1 MSENEL
7 PKAYDHRDV
16 EPRWYAEWRARGH
29 FEADNT
35 STKPPFTIVIPPP
48 NVTGQLHMGHAL
60 TVTIEDVLIRWK
72 RMAGYNAL
80 WLPGT
85 DHAGIATQ
93 MVVERELAKE
103 GISRFDLGREK
114 FLDKVWAWK
123 EVCRDRI
130 TKQIESL
137 GCSVDWSRE
146 RFTLDEGLSRA
157 VREVFVRLYDEG
169 LIYRADRLVNWSPG
183 CQTVISDLE
192 VVHETKQ
199 GSLWHIAYPVVN
211 GGDTPHLVVATTR
224 PETMLGDT
232 AVAVHPDDPRYKHLV
247 GGQVELPLTGRRI
260 PILADAQLVD
270 MAFGTGAVKIT
281 PAHDFND
288 FETGKRHGL
297 PSIAVLDRDAK
308 VNESAPEA
316 YRGLD
321 RFEARKR
328 IVEDLEAQGLLVK
341 VEPHTLNLGHC
352 QRSGVV
358 VEPMLSK
365 QWYVRAEPLAKPA
378 ADAVRDG
385 RTRIVP
391 DVWEKTWF
399 QWMDNIKDWC
409 ISRQLWWGHQIPAWY
424 CGDCAHVT
432 VSREDPTACAGC
444 GSAALSRDPD
454 VLDTWFSSALW
465 PFSTLGW
472 PDKTPDLKVFYPNS
486 VMETGFDILFFWVA
500 RMMMMGMHF
509 LGEVPFPVVYLHA
522 MVRDERGA
530 KMSKTK
536 GNVIDPLE
544 VSRDM
549 GADSLR
555 FTLANLAGQARD
567 IKLSLKS
574 VETSR
579 NFINKVWNAS
589 RFGLMNL
596 ADFPADGPP
605 PERLG
610 VVDRW
615 ILSRLDR
622 AIEGVTTSL
631 EAFQI
636 DKAANAAYEFFW
648 NELCDWYIELAKP
661 LLYGDAGPAEKHAA
675 QWTLVQCL
683 DTALRLLHPFIPF
696 ASEEIWQKLPLP
708 EGRAQSLMV
717 ADFPRVGAFTRDA
730 DAERE
735 VGLLLDTINAVR
747 TIRGELTIPAGST
760 LEAIVIAP
768 DAETAAL
775 LAGQDARIT
784 KLARIERVTLQ
795 VGGERPKGAALQVA
809 GPLEVL
815 VPVAGLIDTQAELS
829 RLDKTIAKTEAS
841 LNATRAKLANEG
853 FVARAPEEVVETE
866 REREAQMVDDLVR
879 LRASRVRIAEIGQ
892 G

>member
-1 MSENEL
+1 MSETEL

-16 EPRWYAEWRARGH
+16 EPRWYAEWRERGY
-29 FEADNT
+29 FTADAE
-35 STKPPFTIVIPPP
+35 STKPAYTIVIPPP

-72 RMAGYNAL
+72 RMAGFNAL

-103 GISRFDLGREK
+103 GISRFDLGREG
-114 FLDKVWAWK
+114 FLEKVWAWK
-123 EVCRDRI
+123 AVCRDRI
-130 TKQIESL
+130 TKQIEAL
-137 GCSVDWSRE
+137 GCSVDWTRE

-157 VREVFVRLYDEG
+157 VREVFVRLYEEG

-199 GSLWHIAYPVVN
+199 GSLWHLAYPVVN

-224 PETMLGDT
+224 PETMLGDM
-232 AVAVHPDDPRYKHLV
+232 AVAVHPDDPRYRHLI
-247 GGQVELPLTGRRI
+247 GGEVELPLTGRRI
-260 PILADAQLVD
+260 PIIADAQLVD
-270 MAFGTGAVKIT
+270 MTFGTGAVKIT

-297 PSIAVLDRDAK
+297 PTLSVLDLDAK
-308 VNESAPEA
+308 VNGNAPEA

-328 IVEDLEAQGLLVK
+328 IVEDLDALGLLVK

-391 DVWEKTWF
+391 EVWEKTWF
-399 QWMDNIKDWC
+399 QWMDNIRDWC

-424 CGDCAHVT
+424 CADCPHVT
-432 VSREDPTACAGC
+432 VSREDPAACGGC
-444 GSAALSRDPD
+444 GGARLKRDED

-472 PDKTPDLKVFYPNS
+472 PEQTKDLKVFYPNA

-500 RMMMMGMHF
+500 RMMMMGVHF

-522 MVRDERGA
+522 MVRDEHGA

-544 VSRDM
+544 VSRDL

-567 IKLSLKS
+567 IKLSLKA

-622 AIEGVTTSL
+622 AIEQVTTAL
-631 EAFQI
+631 DAFQI
-636 DKAANAAYEFFW
+636 DKAAGAAYEFFW

-661 LLYGDAGPAEKHAA
+661 LLYGDAGPEEKHAA

-683 DTALRLLHPFIPF
+683 DTALRLLHPIMPF
-696 ASEEIWQKLPLP
+696 ATEEIWQKLPLP
-708 EGRAQSLMV
+708 EGRSPSLMI
-717 ADFPRVGAFTRDA
+717 ADFPRVGAFTRDS

-760 LEAIVIAP
+760 LEALVIAP
-768 DAETAAL
+768 DADTAAL
-775 LAGQDARIT
+775 LEVQQARIT
-784 KLARIERVTLQ
+784 KLARIEKVTVQ
-795 VGGERPKGAALQVA
+795 VGGERPRGAALQVA
-809 GPLEVL
+809 GSLEVL
-815 VPVAGLIDTQAELS
+815 VPVAGLIDIQAELT

-866 REREAQMVDDLVR
+866 REREAQMADELVR
-879 LRASRVRIAEIGQ
+879 LAASRVRIAEIGA

>member
-1 MSENEL
+1 MSETEL

-16 EPRWYAEWRARGH
+16 EPRWYAEWRERGY
-29 FEADNT
+29 FTADAD
-35 STKPPFTIVIPPP
+35 STKPAYTIVIPPP

-72 RMAGYNAL
+72 RMAGFNAL

-103 GISRFDLGREK
+103 GISRFDLGREG
-114 FLDKVWAWK
+114 FLEKVWAWK
-123 EVCRDRI
+123 AICRDRI
-130 TKQIESL
+130 TKQIEAL
-137 GCSVDWSRE
+137 GCSVDWTRE

-157 VREVFVRLYDEG
+157 VREVFVRLYEEG

-199 GSLWHIAYPVVN
+199 GSLWHLAYPVVN
-211 GGDTPHLVVATTR
+211 GGETTHLVVATTR

-232 AVAVHPDDPRYKHLV
+232 AVAVHPDDPRYRHLV
-247 GGQVELPLTGRRI
+247 GGEVELPLTGRRI
-260 PILADAQLVD
+260 PIIADAQLVD
-270 MAFGTGAVKIT
+270 MTFGTGAVKIT

-297 PSIAVLDRDAK
+297 PTLSVLDLDAK
-308 VNESAPEA
+308 VNANAPEA

-328 IVEDLEAQGLLVK
+328 IVEDLDALGLLVK

-391 DVWEKTWF
+391 EVWEKTWF
-399 QWMDNIKDWC
+399 QWMDNIRDWC

-424 CGDCAHVT
+424 CSDCPHVT
-432 VSREDPTACAGC
+432 VSREDPSACGGC
-444 GSAALSRDPD
+444 GGARLKRDDD

-472 PDKTPDLKVFYPNS
+472 PEQTKDLKVFYPNA
-486 VMETGFDILFFWVA
+486 VLETGFDILFFWVA
-500 RMMMMGMHF
+500 RMMMMGVHF

-522 MVRDERGA
+522 MVRDEHGA

-544 VSRDM
+544 VSRDL

-567 IKLSLKS
+567 IKLSLKA

-622 AIEGVTTSL
+622 AIEGVTTAL

-636 DKAANAAYEFFW
+636 DRAATAAYEFFW

-661 LLYGDAGPAEKHAA
+661 LLYGDAGPEEKHAA

-683 DTALRLLHPFIPF
+683 DTALRLLHPIMPF
-696 ASEEIWQKLPLP
+696 ATEEIWQKLPLP
-708 EGRAQSLMV
+708 EGRAPSLMI
-717 ADFPRVGAFTRDA
+717 ADFPRVGAFTRDD

-747 TIRGELTIPAGST
+747 TIRGELTIPAGSS

-775 LAGQDARIT
+775 LEGQHTRIT
-784 KLARIERVTLQ
+784 KLARIEKVTVQ
-795 VGGERPKGAALQVA
+795 VGGERPRGAALQVA

-815 VPVAGLIDTQAELS
+815 VPVAGLIDTQAELV

-866 REREAQMVDDLVR
+866 REREAQMADELVR
-879 LRASRVRIAEIGQ
+879 LRASRVRIAEIGA

>member
-114 FLDKVWAWK
+114 FLDKVWEWK
-123 EVCRDRI
+123 AICRDRI

-146 RFTLDEGLSRA
+146 RFTLDDGLSRA

-260 PILADAQLVD
+260 PIIADAQLVD

-424 CGDCAHVT
+424 CEACTHVT

-444 GSAALSRDPD
+444 GGAALSRDPD

-522 MVRDERGA
+522 MVRDEHGA

>member
-1 MSENEL
+1 MSETEL

-16 EPRWYAEWRARGH
+16 EPRWYAEWRERGY
-29 FEADNT
+29 FTADAE
-35 STKPPFTIVIPPP
+35 STKPAYTIVIPPP

-72 RMAGYNAL
+72 RMAGFNAL

-103 GISRFDLGREK
+103 GISRFDLGREG
-114 FLDKVWAWK
+114 FLEKVWAWK
-123 EVCRDRI
+123 AICRDRI
-130 TKQIESL
+130 TKQIEAL
-137 GCSVDWSRE
+137 GCSVDWTRE

-157 VREVFVRLYDEG
+157 VREVFVRLYEEG

-199 GSLWHIAYPVVN
+199 GSLWHLAYPVVN
-211 GGDTPHLVVATTR
+211 GGETTHLVVATTR

-232 AVAVHPDDPRYKHLV
+232 AVAVHPDDPRYRHLV
-247 GGQVELPLTGRRI
+247 GGEVELPLTGRRI
-260 PILADAQLVD
+260 PIIADAQLVD
-270 MAFGTGAVKIT
+270 MTFGTGAVKIT

-297 PSIAVLDRDAK
+297 PTLSVLDLDAK
-308 VNESAPEA
+308 VNANAPEA

-328 IVEDLEAQGLLVK
+328 IVEDLDALGLLVK

-391 DVWEKTWF
+391 EVWEKTWF
-399 QWMDNIKDWC
+399 QWMDNIRDWC

-424 CGDCAHVT
+424 CADCPHVT
-432 VSREDPTACAGC
+432 VSREDPSACGGC
-444 GSAALSRDPD
+444 GGGRLKRDED

-472 PDKTPDLKVFYPNS
+472 PDQTKDLKVFYPNA

-500 RMMMMGMHF
+500 RMMMMGVHF

-522 MVRDERGA
+522 MVRDEHGA

-544 VSRDM
+544 VSRDL

-567 IKLSLKS
+567 IKLSLKA

-622 AIEGVTTSL
+622 AIEGVTTAL
-631 EAFQI
+631 DAFQI
-636 DKAANAAYEFFW
+636 DKAATAAYEFFW

-661 LLYGDAGPAEKHAA
+661 LLYGDAGPEEKHAA

-683 DTALRLLHPFIPF
+683 DTALRLLHPIMPF
-696 ASEEIWQKLPLP
+696 ATEEIWQKLPLP
-708 EGRAQSLMV
+708 EGRAPSLMI

-747 TIRGELTIPAGST
+747 TIRGELTIPAGSS

-768 DAETAAL
+768 DAETAVL
-775 LAGQDARIT
+775 LEGQHTRIT
-784 KLARIERVTLQ
+784 KLARIEKVTVQ
-795 VGGERPKGAALQVA
+795 VGGERPRGAALQVA

-815 VPVAGLIDTQAELS
+815 VPVAGLIDTQAELV

-866 REREAQMVDDLVR
+866 REREAQMADELVR
-879 LRASRVRIAEIGQ
+879 LRASRVRIAEIGA

>member
-1 MSENEL
+1 
-7 PKAYDHRDV
+7 
-16 EPRWYAEWRARGH
+16 
-29 FEADNT
+29 
-35 STKPPFTIVIPPP
+35 
-48 NVTGQLHMGHAL
+48 
-60 TVTIEDVLIRWK
+60 
-72 RMAGYNAL
+72 
-80 WLPGT
+80 
-85 DHAGIATQ
+85 
-93 MVVERELAKE
+93 
-103 GISRFDLGREK
+103 
-114 FLDKVWAWK
+114 
-123 EVCRDRI
+123 
-130 TKQIESL
+130 
-137 GCSVDWSRE
+137 
-146 RFTLDEGLSRA
+146 
-157 VREVFVRLYDEG
+157 
-169 LIYRADRLVNWSPG
+169 
-183 CQTVISDLE
+183 
-192 VVHETKQ
+192 
-199 GSLWHIAYPVVN
+199 
-211 GGDTPHLVVATTR
+211 
-224 PETMLGDT
+224 
-232 AVAVHPDDPRYKHLV
+232 
-247 GGQVELPLTGRRI
+247 
-260 PILADAQLVD
+260 
-270 MAFGTGAVKIT
+270 
-281 PAHDFND
+281 
-288 FETGKRHGL
+288 
-297 PSIAVLDRDAK
+297 
-308 VNESAPEA
+308 
-316 YRGLD
+316 
-321 RFEARKR
+321 
-328 IVEDLEAQGLLVK
+328 
-341 VEPHTLNLGHC
+341 
-352 QRSGVV
+352 
-358 VEPMLSK
+358 
-365 QWYVRAEPLAKPA
+365 
-378 ADAVRDG
+378 
-385 RTRIVP
+385 
-391 DVWEKTWF
+391 
-399 QWMDNIKDWC
+399 
-409 ISRQLWWGHQIPAWY
+409 
-424 CGDCAHVT
+424 
-432 VSREDPTACAGC
+432 
-444 GSAALSRDPD
+444 
-454 VLDTWFSSALW
+454 
-465 PFSTLGW
+465 
-472 PDKTPDLKVFYPNS
+472 
-486 VMETGFDILFFWVA
+486 
-500 RMMMMGMHF
+500 
-509 LGEVPFPVVYLHA
+509 VVYLHA
-522 MVRDERGA
+522 MVRDEHGA

-622 AIEGVTTSL
+622 AIEGVTSAL

-696 ASEEIWQKLPLP
+696 ASEEIWQKLPLA

-829 RLDKTIAKTEAS
+829 RLDKTS
-841 LNATRAKLANEG
+841 PRPRRA
-853 FVARAPEEVVETE
+853 
-866 REREAQMVDDLVR
+866 
-879 LRASRVRIAEIGQ
+879 
-892 G
+892 